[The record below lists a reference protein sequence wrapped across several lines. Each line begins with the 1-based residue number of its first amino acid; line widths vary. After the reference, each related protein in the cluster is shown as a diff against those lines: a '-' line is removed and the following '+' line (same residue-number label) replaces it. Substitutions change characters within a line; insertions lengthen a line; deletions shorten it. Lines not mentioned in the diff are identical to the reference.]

1 MREVDE
7 LALFEVELDKI
18 PSTLPLTGF
27 LKNSILAM
35 VGRENEEICRLD
47 KKKKWMDHS
56 YPRSNHNFSEI
67 SRNKI
72 PGQKTVTRY
81 L

>member
-47 KKKKWMDHS
+47 KKKKKKKMDGS
-56 YPRSNHNFSEI
+56 FVSQEQSQF
-67 SRNKI
+67 
-72 PGQKTVTRY
+72 Q
-81 L
+81 

>member
-47 KKKKWMDHS
+47 KKKKKMDGS
-56 YPRSNHNFSEI
+56 FVSQEQSQF
-67 SRNKI
+67 
-72 PGQKTVTRY
+72 Q
-81 L
+81 